1 MFAGAS
7 ALQACVMTDL
17 GRFFFCAPL
26 SSDRWSIGFQV
37 AYTMYYPNITV
48 YLVHQ
53 THPGQF
59 SVLGISA
66 VWNTLGA
73 RKVGVGMISPS
84 AFPKRYRSVLVPS
97 SLSSNRPWKTATGGC
112 DIHHRV
118 RYCARNVIRQL
129 WVRPVLLM
137 LGFASCVVSVWC
149 NDRSEMERRYGYASW
164 WPNIINILWTEW
176 FLPRSHV
183 LGFSSFLFSRVFS
196 FFLSYSSVFEF
207 LFVRA
212 LYMLLC
218 TAS

>member
-66 VWNTLGA
+66 VWNDLA
-73 RKVGVGMISPS
+73 ECFSEE
-84 AFPKRYRSVLVPS
+84 VPFGIG
-97 SLSSNRPWKTATGGC
+97 T
-112 DIHHRV
+112 
-118 RYCARNVIRQL
+118 
-129 WVRPVLLM
+129 
-137 LGFASCVVSVWC
+137 
-149 NDRSEMERRYGYASW
+149 
-164 WPNIINILWTEW
+164 
-176 FLPRSHV
+176 
-183 LGFSSFLFSRVFS
+183 
-196 FFLSYSSVFEF
+196 
-207 LFVRA
+207 LFVVEQSTLENRHRRV
-212 LYMLLC
+212 
-218 TAS
+218 